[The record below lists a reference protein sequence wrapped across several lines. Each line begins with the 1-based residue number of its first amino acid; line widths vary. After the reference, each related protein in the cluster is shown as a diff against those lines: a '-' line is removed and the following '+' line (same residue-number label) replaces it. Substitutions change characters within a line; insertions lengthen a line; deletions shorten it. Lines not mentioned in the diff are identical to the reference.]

1 MHRTKI
7 TPPPTLILSRF
18 KRHAVQP
25 NKKRSND
32 TKERTIELLK
42 MAKILLVSDSN
53 VANNLNLIKSG
64 KIKNMK
70 FVKCVDKKE
79 FSTAIMEAEVDTDI
93 IMVAAFDAIANEVAK
108 KPGFNDRAIEVIY
121 SHFCM
126 KLFEK
131 TEDSDIKIGII
142 PPLYWRAHSKETIRA
157 MKHSYELLKKD
168 LNNFLHFAPDLPQ
181 LKTLSDR
188 IHLTERSGEHYIK
201 FIYQQ
206 IEAVALLKGKAV
218 EFEDP
223 SSDWTEQEGAE
234 AQMEVEEEGIELGL
248 SDEETTPTITPTRT
262 SSIAATILR
271 AAPTPATTLQQRLIS
286 MAGPTR
292 MAPMGPLAQR
302 FGQRM
307 ELSQPEGQRQIQGPS
322 TTFGEW
328 DFSVPPPLSQ
338 VNDPYEIGRSIRNLN
353 GRVTELETKSYY
365 DNIVMANLK
374 EAQDTEWNIANLR
387 KVVIRGLKI
396 ENLEKAT
403 SQEKAKAMK
412 DEVVAL
418 ADQVKGDETIEVK
431 FVRQLN
437 GQVRKPKHLVVEA
450 RFGDDTQATTFRK
463 AFIEASKKQKQNQ

>member
-64 KIKNMK
+64 KIKNLK

-206 IEAVALLKGKAV
+206 IML
-218 EFEDP
+218 
-223 SSDWTEQEGAE
+223 WHC
-234 AQMEVEEEGIELGL
+234 
-248 SDEETTPTITPTRT
+248 
-262 SSIAATILR
+262 LR
-271 AAPTPATTLQQRLIS
+271 A
-286 MAGPTR
+286 
-292 MAPMGPLAQR
+292 
-302 FGQRM
+302 
-307 ELSQPEGQRQIQGPS
+307 
-322 TTFGEW
+322 
-328 DFSVPPPLSQ
+328 
-338 VNDPYEIGRSIRNLN
+338 
-353 GRVTELETKSYY
+353 
-365 DNIVMANLK
+365 
-374 EAQDTEWNIANLR
+374 
-387 KVVIRGLKI
+387 
-396 ENLEKAT
+396 
-403 SQEKAKAMK
+403 
-412 DEVVAL
+412 
-418 ADQVKGDETIEVK
+418 
-431 FVRQLN
+431 RQLN
-437 GQVRKPKHLVVEA
+437 SKIRPQTGPSKREQRPKW
-450 RFGDDTQATTFRK
+450 RSRRK
-463 AFIEASKKQKQNQ
+463 ASNSDSRTRKLLRLSRQPEPRQSLP